1 MPCGVDTVGVRC
13 ECVYMSFVLTW
24 FRARLC
30 VPGPLA
36 RTAVYHYTS
45 PALRI
50 PRGPRAARRTRRRA
64 VRLRGSI
71 RKYAVGP
78 SRMGSRYLRARAR
91 RPVRHRASD
100 RPLRLVWR
108 YFRAHKAYT
117 HRESKSSYVF
127 LIYASYDLSIYFQI
141 TTRIASDSIPSCR
154 PVGVSGFA
162 ARARAG
168 GANGGRDT

>member
-36 RTAVYHYTS
+36 RTAVPRRHSNT
-45 PALRI
+45 PRP
-50 PRGPRAARRTRRRA
+50 PRGASYAASGGTPT
-64 VRLRGSI
+64 

-127 LIYASYDLSIYFQI
+127 LILRRITYDLSIYFQI

-154 PVGVSGFA
+154 PVGESGFA